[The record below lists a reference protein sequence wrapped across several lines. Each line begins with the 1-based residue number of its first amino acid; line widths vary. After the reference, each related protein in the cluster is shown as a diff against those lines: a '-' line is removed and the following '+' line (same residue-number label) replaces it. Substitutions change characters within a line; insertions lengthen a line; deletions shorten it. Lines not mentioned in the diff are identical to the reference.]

1 MAKRPK
7 KIRKD
12 VAYCKRRLEKN
23 GDLEV
28 KIVKD
33 YTLYLRFD
41 NGTQGEVD
49 ISKIIPFK
57 GIFSKLQDK
66 KYFATVCINHE
77 LGTIVWSNGADISP
91 SCLYSA
97 ISHKVA

>member
-1 MAKRPK
+1 MLY
-7 KIRKD
+7 D
-12 VAYCKRRLEKN
+12 VV
-23 GDLEV
+23 EV
-28 KIVKD
+28 KVIKD
-33 YTLYLRFD
+33 YTLYLRFE
-41 NGTQGEVD
+41 NGVQGKVD

-66 KYFATVCINHE
+66 EYFATVYVNNE
-77 LGTIVWSNGADISP
+77 LGTIVWDNGADISP